1 MAHRSASDTIMQE
14 DEFLDTVQRLTG
26 LESRDQ
32 AYTITSATLGVLGQ
46 RITEGEAEDIASQLP
61 EQINDVLI
69 NENEEAEE
77 FSADEFISRV
87 DERVA
92 MLSDVTASTP
102 ELYIRGVMTVLG
114 DAVSGSEL
122 EDAHDQLPSEFDS
135 LFEPVDMSEQQ
146 R

>member
-1 MAHRSASDTIMQE
+1 MQE
-14 DEFLDTVQRLTG
+14 DEFLDAVQRLTG

-32 AYTITSATLGVLGQ
+32 AYTITSAALGVFGQ
-46 RITEGEAEDIASQLP
+46 RITEGEAEDIAAQLP
-61 EQINDVLI
+61 AQINDVLI
-69 NENEEAEE
+69 SENPEAEE
-77 FSADEFISRV
+77 FSADEFVSRV
-87 DERVA
+87 GDRVA
-92 MLSDVTASTP
+92 TLSDVTAPTT

-122 EDAHDQLPSEFDS
+122 DDAHNQLPSEFDA